1 MNKKE
6 NSLRPMKTLS
16 EEKTLNQGMTFTV
29 DKSGYILLTFTAEQ
43 DIDLKLNHRLTFS
56 HEKLS
61 LGIIISP
68 DTFTSK
74 IRFEA
79 GEELRIIGLSKKRH
93 TQNKAVLTKN
103 TMICFALSVPK
114 KACCHENL
122 WGCRNQE
129 RIAAQMR
136 RTVTVSHVEDCRIN
150 HLRTSF

>member
-79 GEELRIIGLSKKRH
+79 GEELRIIGFVEETACRA
-93 TQNKAVLTKN
+93 KAVLTKEYYD
-103 TMICFALSVPK
+103 MFRSFQSPK
-114 KACCHENL
+114 EKLAAMRNFSNL
-122 WGCRNQE
+122 PE
-129 RIAAQMR
+129 RSGKELQ
-136 RTVTVSHVEDCRIN
+136 
-150 HLRTSF
+150 LR